1 MYNTGRSGKEEQRN
15 AYNNIIILI
24 MFDHSNGE
32 RGLKQ
37 LLLSTFILKIN
48 DIFMTVKLSPPR
60 VGGWAIWRFY
70 EQNSFIKKAKLMLFS
85 YIIQLILKGRIFIL

>member
-15 AYNNIIILI
+15 AYNNNNNIIIF
-24 MFDHSNGE
+24 MFDHSNAE

-48 DIFMTVKLSPPR
+48 DIFMTVKFSPPR
-60 VGGWAIWRFY
+60 VGGGGQSGDFM
-70 EQNSFIKKAKLMLFS
+70 N
-85 YIIQLILKGRIFIL
+85 RIHS